1 MVRGFIVATPFIVR
15 AISRNIM
22 MPAISAGLGTAYGFA
37 RALGRSQQA
46 YNRYLIGGASGA
58 EYAVLRARQIF
69 GVQTMSQRAGMNQ
82 NTALPPGPCMPDTG
96 AKMMTQ
102 SARLSRLERRS
113 SLNAHWFVFHRLH
126 CPRHPVIG
134 SAWFLRVGLGVHRDV
149 SHLSPRLEKSLASNL
164 TLTNV
169 S

>member
-1 MVRGFIVATPFIVR
+1 
-15 AISRNIM
+15 M

-37 RALGRSQQA
+37 RALGSSQQA
-46 YNRYLIGGASGA
+46 YNRYLIGGARGTA
-58 EYAVLRARQIF
+58 YAALCARQVF

-82 NTALPPGPCMPDTG
+82 NTPLPPVSSTPDTG

-113 SLNAHWFVFHRLH
+113 PLNAHWFVFHRLQ

-134 SAWFLRVGLGVHRDV
+134 SAWFLRVGLGVHLDM
-149 SHLSPRLEKSLASNL
+149 SHLSPRLATRLASNL

-169 S
+169 SKLSYICHMPKGGRDA